1 MASKEKNLSILEKA
15 RGFKNAPWCE
25 EYEKMIS
32 GMLYVHLLF
41 EQISVLSGLESRYN
55 CLIPE
60 LVEGRFRARKFA
72 MKYNTYCPDDAT
84 PESLLEGREV
94 MLKEVIGSLG
104 PRSYIEPPFNIDYGC
119 NISIGSDFYSN
130 FKSVLTILL
139 QFCKT
144 DW

>member
-32 GMLYVHLLF
+32 GMLYVHILF
-41 EQISVLSGLESRYN
+41 QQRPVLSGLEFRYN
-55 CLIPE
+55 CLIHE

-72 MKYNTYCPDDAT
+72 MEYNTYCPDDST
-84 PESLLEGREV
+84 PESLLKDREA
-94 MLKEVIGSLG
+94 MLRDIIGSLG

-130 FKSVLTILL
+130 FKFVLSFLL
-139 QFCKT
+139 QCQ
-144 DW
+144 